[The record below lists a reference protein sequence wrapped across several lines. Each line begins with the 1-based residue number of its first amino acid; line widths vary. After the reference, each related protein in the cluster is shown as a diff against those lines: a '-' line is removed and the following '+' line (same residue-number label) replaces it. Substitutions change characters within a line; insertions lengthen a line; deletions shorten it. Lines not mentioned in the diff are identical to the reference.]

1 MKANKIVI
9 GGGGLSGL
17 TLAILLSRK
26 GYKIDLITKDE
37 YPVKRVC
44 GEYISMES
52 ASLLQHL
59 GIDTESDFFPKI
71 NKLEISNTNGKLY
84 KSELK
89 LGGIGISRDY
99 LDKKLVDIAQGL
111 GVNIHF
117 GNKIIQEE
125 NKNGLFYIK
134 TQQNKEFQTA
144 LYINCLGKLSG
155 KSISGN
161 NEKNLWV
168 GIKYH
173 LKYEL
178 DKETISLHNFKNGYA
193 GISAVEKDLV
203 CFCYLVK
210 TEELKKH
217 GNIEKLEEN
226 ILKRNPRIKNIL
238 ENAEFIGKRAVI
250 SNFSFDKKTPFKN
263 GLIYAGDS
271 AGLIAPLCGNGMSM
285 AFHSAYLLAE
295 KIIKQESYQEIGNEY
310 KLDWE
315 KSFRKRLMIGRSLQG
330 LFGNKKLTDLS
341 LGLISSIPGLFEK
354 LIELTHGKDFF
365 KN

>member
-1 MKANKIVI
+1 MKANKVVI

-26 GYKIDLITKDE
+26 GYEIDLITKDE

-44 GEYISMES
+44 GEYISWES
-52 ASLLQHL
+52 AGLLRYL
-59 GIDTESDFFPKI
+59 GVDIDSDFFPKI
-71 NKLEISNTNGKLY
+71 NRLEISNTKGKIY
-84 KSELK
+84 TSQLK

-99 LDKKLVDIAQGL
+99 LDKKLVDIAEGL
-111 GVNIHF
+111 GVKIHF
-117 GNKIIQEE
+117 ENRIIQVE
-125 NKNGLFYIK
+125 NNNGLFYIK
-134 TQQNKEFQTA
+134 TQYNKEFHTK

-155 KSISGN
+155 KTLRN
-161 NEKNLWV
+161 NYEKNSWI

-173 LKYEL
+173 LKYDL
-178 DKETISLHNFKNGYA
+178 DNKTISLHNFKNGYA
-193 GISAVEKDLV
+193 GISAVEGNLV

-217 GNIEKLEEN
+217 GSIEMLEEKN
-226 ILKRNPRIKNIL
+226 LKNNPRIKNIL
-238 ENAEFIGKRAVI
+238 ENSEVYGKRAVI
-250 SNFSFDKKTPFKN
+250 SNFTFEKKSPFID

-295 KIIKQESYQEIGNEY
+295 KIIKQESYQEIGYEY

-365 KN
+365 KD